1 MWVSTNVESWHISS
15 MLLPID
21 EHECV
26 LNDTLL
32 LHMMLTFPI
41 VDYSLYWIEI
51 FDKISTEN
59 GTYQIWLLLAH

>member
-1 MWVSTNVESWHISS
+1 

-59 GTYQIWLLLAH
+59 GTYQI